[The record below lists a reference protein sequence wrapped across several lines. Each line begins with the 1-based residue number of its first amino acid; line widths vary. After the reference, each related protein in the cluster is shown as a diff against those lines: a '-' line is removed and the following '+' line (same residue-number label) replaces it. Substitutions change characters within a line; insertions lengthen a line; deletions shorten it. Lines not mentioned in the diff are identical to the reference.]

1 MATYLL
7 SLSSS
12 SLYWDGSILS
22 QTNSISQLL
31 MQMEVA
37 KKMGV
42 EVTEYN
48 FWKAL

>member
-42 EVTEYN
+42 ELTEYS